1 MITSHFTIDHV
12 RLVTDK
18 NFTDVTRSLEDHL
31 GRFDPTVL
39 QSLRPDTDRVDDVKS
54 RIEAMARP
62 SGFMLFGT
70 IDHGELL
77 SLFGQKRRAIQ
88 YVVGNPL
95 IALQMTRHNVAA
107 GLYAPLRLIVFEDE
121 NGETHIEY
129 DQPSSLFG
137 QFNDDRITSV
147 AEQLVRK
154 MEELVRVAVE

>member
-147 AEQLVRK
+147 AEQLDRK
-154 MEELVRVAVE
+154 MEELVRVAGE